1 MSPLERFR
9 NQHPDNYIRLIAA
22 LLSVTAVIVA
32 GYALRHTL
40 SCFLL
45 SFVIAYLLD
54 PLIVTLENRGFRRI
68 KALGGIYVLLG
79 IGTAFGLT
87 FLLPML
93 TISWD
98 NFLHSLPDN
107 IQKIK
112 QALLS
117 WQSSMPTRYGSE
129 EMTWLLDNVLG
140 NADSMAEK
148 AGAWAYG
155 FATRMFFNMFNLI
168 LAPILVFFMLNYK
181 QKIIETITIWLPAS
195 RRDLLLEMGREID
208 GSIGG
213 YLRGQVIVS
222 LLVAAATIPALLLL
236 DIPHPVLSGM
246 FAGIASILPFIGVI
260 LAMLPALLFAWLKF
274 GTGAIIVKVLAVFSV
289 IYFLE
294 GYLVK
299 PLVFKEAMNLNPL
312 LTIIMVMAFGELMG
326 FWGIMLALPITA
338 ALKIASQHWLR
349 GDFDLT
355 TENEP

>member
-1 MSPLERFR
+1 
-9 NQHPDNYIRLIAA
+9 
-22 LLSVTAVIVA
+22 
-32 GYALRHTL
+32 
-40 SCFLL
+40 
-45 SFVIAYLLD
+45 
-54 PLIVTLENRGFRRI
+54 
-68 KALGGIYVLLG
+68 
-79 IGTAFGLT
+79 
-87 FLLPML
+87 
-93 TISWD
+93 
-98 NFLHSLPDN
+98 
-107 IQKIK
+107 
-112 QALLS
+112 
-117 WQSSMPTRYGSE
+117 
-129 EMTWLLDNVLG
+129 
-140 NADSMAEK
+140 
-148 AGAWAYG
+148 
-155 FATRMFFNMFNLI
+155 
-168 LAPILVFFMLNYK
+168 
-181 QKIIETITIWLPAS
+181 
-195 RRDLLLEMGREID
+195 MGREID